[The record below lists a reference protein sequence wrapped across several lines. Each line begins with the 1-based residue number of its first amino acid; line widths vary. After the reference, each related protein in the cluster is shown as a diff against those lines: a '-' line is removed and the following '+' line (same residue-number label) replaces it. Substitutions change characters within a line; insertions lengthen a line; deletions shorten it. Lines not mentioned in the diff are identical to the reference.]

1 MESFDGKL
9 SREAF
14 LKAPFVQLFNLN
26 NDPHED
32 RNLAAMHPNR
42 VSKMVR
48 ILQNDIQNGRS
59 TPGPKLKSTKNVVI
73 HKRLLYFVHKA
84 IDK

>member
-1 MESFDGKL
+1 
-9 SREAF
+9 
-14 LKAPFVQLFNLN
+14 
-26 NDPHED
+26 
-32 RNLAAMHPNR
+32 
-42 VSKMVR
+42 MVR

-59 TPGPKLKSTKNVVI
+59 TPDPKFKSTKNVVI